1 MKGAL
6 GYKRSNGSMTKKADS
21 KDVGGL
27 ECDVSEKGYAE
38 GYSEGF
44 RLGYDQRGE
53 DDNRVLADLLL
64 QERRQAVAQWN

>member
-1 MKGAL
+1 
-6 GYKRSNGSMTKKADS
+6 MTKKADFE
-21 KDVGGL
+21 DVLGDSG
-27 ECDVSEKGYAE
+27 CDVSEKGYEE

-53 DDNRVLADLLL
+53 DDKQALLEHML

>member
-1 MKGAL
+1 
-6 GYKRSNGSMTKKADS
+6 MTKKADS

-27 ECDVSEKGYAE
+27 GCDVSEKGNAE
-38 GYSEGF
+38 GYREGV

-53 DDNRVLADLLL
+53 DDKRVLEEQML

>member
-1 MKGAL
+1 
-6 GYKRSNGSMTKKADS
+6 MTKKADS

-27 ECDVSEKGYAE
+27 GCDVSEKGYAE

-53 DDNRVLADLLL
+53 DDKRVLEEQML

>member
-1 MKGAL
+1 
-6 GYKRSNGSMTKKADS
+6 MTKKADS

-53 DDNRVLADLLL
+53 DDKRVFADLLL

>member
-6 GYKRSNGSMTKKADS
+6 GYKRSNGSMTKKADFE
-21 KDVGGL
+21 DVVGSG
-27 ECDVSEKGYAE
+27 CDVSEKGYAE

-53 DDNRVLADLLL
+53 DDKRVLEERML

>member
-1 MKGAL
+1 
-6 GYKRSNGSMTKKADS
+6 MTKKADS
-21 KDVGGL
+21 KDEVVSL

-53 DDNRVLADLLL
+53 DDKQALLEHML

>member
-1 MKGAL
+1 
-6 GYKRSNGSMTKKADS
+6 MTKKADS
-21 KDVGGL
+21 KDVGGGSG
-27 ECDVSEKGYAE
+27 CDVSEKGYAE

-53 DDNRVLADLLL
+53 DDKQALLEQLL